1 MNKLNSKI
9 TELLHEQVSNWE
21 LARTNFAGLKTVRT
35 KSFNFGDFE
44 VKVLFN
50 PARIVS
56 SGAKVD
62 AKTIAERKCFLCTE
76 NRPAEQTSVDAGDY
90 LILVNPFP
98 IFPEHFT
105 IPRKEHVDQQIK
117 PYFADMLQ
125 LAEALDDYLIFYNGP
140 SCGASAPD
148 HMHFQAGTKDFL
160 PLVNDYFRLKD
171 THAQL
176 LVESENFQ
184 LFNFNNYL
192 RTVYCIESSN
202 MESAQ
207 DAFEKLYKHFT
218 SPPTPLPR
226 ERGEITS
233 NYKTSEKSIAST
245 APLSSSSQE
254 IHFLSP
260 LGESP
265 RREIEV
271 RGAGGEVMLNIVCT
285 FEDGKWF
292 TFVLPRKAFRPWQ
305 YTAEADQQL
314 LVSPATVEMC
324 GIFITP
330 IEAHFDKITKEDVVS
345 ILEQVSK
352 D

>member
-1 MNKLNSKI
+1 MINLNNQLKSLL
-9 TELLHEQVSNWE
+9 TEQKENWE

-44 VKVLFN
+44 VKVQFN

-76 NRPAEQTSVDAGDY
+76 NRPAEQTAVDAGDY
-90 LILVNPFP
+90 LVLVNPFP

-117 PYFADMLQ
+117 PYFADMLV

-140 SCGASAPD
+140 RCGASAPD
-148 HMHFQAGTKDFL
+148 HMHFQAGTKNFL
-160 PLVNDYFRLKD
+160 PLVNDYKRLKD

-192 RTVYCIESSN
+192 RTVYCIESTDV
-202 MESAQ
+202 ESAK
-207 DAFEKLYKHFT
+207 DAFEKLYTHFQQI
-218 SPPTPLPR
+218 SLLALPK
-226 ERGEITS
+226 GE
-233 NYKTSEKSIAST
+233 
-245 APLSSSSQE
+245 
-254 IHFLSP
+254 
-260 LGESP
+260 
-265 RREIEV
+265 
-271 RGAGGEVMLNIVCT
+271 GAEPMLNIVCT

-292 TFVLPRKAFRPWQ
+292 TFVLPRKTFRPWQ
-305 YTAEADQQL
+305 YTAEGDQQL

-330 IEAHFDKITKEDVVS
+330 IEAHFEKITKEDVES
-345 ILEQVSK
+345 ILEQASLA
-352 D
+352 

>member
-1 MNKLNSKI
+1 MLEQSLGHRKNMNKLNSKI

-35 KSFNFGDFE
+35 KSFDFGDFE
-44 VKVLFN
+44 VKVQFN

-76 NRPAEQTSVDAGDY
+76 NRPAEQNSVDAGDY
-90 LILVNPFP
+90 LVLVIPFP

-117 PYFADMLQ
+117 PYFADMLE

-140 SCGASAPD
+140 RCGASAPD
-148 HMHFQAGTKDFL
+148 HMHFQVGTKDFL
-160 PLVNDYFRLKD
+160 PLVNDYKRLKD

-192 RTVYCIESSN
+192 RTVYCIESTDV
-202 MESAQ
+202 ESAK
-207 DAFEKLYKHFT
+207 DAFEKLYTHFAT
-218 SPPTPLPR
+218 EDNVEP
-226 ERGEITS
+226 
-233 NYKTSEKSIAST
+233 
-245 APLSSSSQE
+245 
-254 IHFLSP
+254 
-260 LGESP
+260 
-265 RREIEV
+265 
-271 RGAGGEVMLNIVCT
+271 MLNIVCT

-292 TFVLPRKAFRPWQ
+292 TFILPRKTFRPWQ
-305 YTAEADQQL
+305 YTAEGEQQL

-330 IEAHFDKITKEDVVS
+330 IEAHFEKITKEDVES
-345 ILEQVSK
+345 ILEQASL
-352 D
+352 

>member
-1 MNKLNSKI
+1 MINLNNQLKSLL
-9 TELLHEQVSNWE
+9 TEQKENWE

-44 VKVLFN
+44 VKVQFN

-76 NRPAEQTSVDAGDY
+76 NRPAEQTAVDAGDY
-90 LILVNPFP
+90 LVLVNPFP

-117 PYFADMLQ
+117 PYFADMLV

-140 SCGASAPD
+140 RCGASAPD
-148 HMHFQAGTKDFL
+148 HMHFQAGTKNFL
-160 PLVNDYFRLKD
+160 PLVNDYKRLKD

-192 RTVYCIESSN
+192 RTVYCIESTDV
-202 MESAQ
+202 ESAK
-207 DAFEKLYKHFT
+207 DAFEKLYTHFQQI
-218 SPPTPLPR
+218 SLPALPKG
-226 ERGEITS
+226 ERAE
-233 NYKTSEKSIAST
+233 
-245 APLSSSSQE
+245 P
-254 IHFLSP
+254 
-260 LGESP
+260 
-265 RREIEV
+265 
-271 RGAGGEVMLNIVCT
+271 MLNIVCT
-285 FEDGKWF
+285 FGDGKWF
-292 TFVLPRKAFRPWQ
+292 TFVLPRKTFRPWQ
-305 YTAEADQQL
+305 YTAEGDQQL

-330 IEAHFDKITKEDVVS
+330 IEAHFEKITKEDVES
-345 ILEQVSK
+345 ILEQASLA
-352 D
+352 

>member
-35 KSFNFGDFE
+35 KSFDFGDFE
-44 VKVLFN
+44 VKVQFN
-50 PARIVS
+50 SARIVS

-76 NRPAEQTSVDAGDY
+76 NRPAEQNSVDAGDY
-90 LILVNPFP
+90 LVLVNPFP

-117 PYFADMLQ
+117 PYFADMLE
-125 LAEALDDYLIFYNGP
+125 LAKALDDYLIFYNGP
-140 SCGASAPD
+140 RCGASAPD

-160 PLVNDYFRLKD
+160 PLVNDYTRLKD

-184 LFNFNNYL
+184 LYNFNNYL
-192 RTVYCIESSN
+192 RTVYCIESTDV
-202 MESAQ
+202 ESAK
-207 DAFEKLYKHFT
+207 DAFEKLYTYFT
-218 SPPTPLPR
+218 SPPAPLLE
-226 ERGEITS
+226 ERGEI
-233 NYKTSEKSIAST
+233 
-245 APLSSSSQE
+245 
-254 IHFLSP
+254 
-260 LGESP
+260 
-265 RREIEV
+265 EV
-271 RGAGGEVMLNIVCT
+271 GGEVEPMLNIVCT

-292 TFVLPRKAFRPWQ
+292 TFVLPRKTFRPWQ
-305 YTAEADQQL
+305 YSAEGEQQL

-330 IEAHFDKITKEDVVS
+330 IEAHFEKITKEDVES
-345 ILEQVSK
+345 ILKQASK
-352 D
+352 I

>member
-35 KSFNFGDFE
+35 KSFDFGDFE
-44 VKVLFN
+44 VKVQFN

-76 NRPAEQTSVDAGDY
+76 NRPAEQTAVDAGDY
-90 LILVNPFP
+90 LVLVNPFP

-117 PYFADMLQ
+117 PYFADMLE

-140 SCGASAPD
+140 RCGASAPD

-160 PLVNDYFRLKD
+160 PLVNDYKRLKD
-171 THAQL
+171 TRAQL

-192 RTVYCIESSN
+192 RTIYCIESTDV
-202 MESAQ
+202 ESAK
-207 DAFEKLYKHFT
+207 DAFEKLYKHFQQT
-218 SPPTPLPR
+218 SPPALSK
-226 ERGEITS
+226 GE
-233 NYKTSEKSIAST
+233 
-245 APLSSSSQE
+245 
-254 IHFLSP
+254 
-260 LGESP
+260 
-265 RREIEV
+265 
-271 RGAGGEVMLNIVCT
+271 GAEPMLNIVCT

-292 TFVLPRKAFRPWQ
+292 TFVLPRKTFRPWQ
-305 YTAEADQQL
+305 YTAESDQQL

-330 IEAHFDKITKEDVVS
+330 IEAHFEKITKEDVES
-345 ILEQVSK
+345 ILEQASLA
-352 D
+352 

>member
-1 MNKLNSKI
+1 MINLNNQLKSLL
-9 TELLHEQVSNWE
+9 TEQKENWE

-44 VKVLFN
+44 VKVQFN

-76 NRPAEQTSVDAGDY
+76 NRPAEQTAVDAGDY
-90 LILVNPFP
+90 LVLVNPFP

-117 PYFADMLQ
+117 PYFADMLE

-140 SCGASAPD
+140 RCGASAPD

-160 PLVNDYFRLKD
+160 PLVNDYKRLKD

-192 RTVYCIESSN
+192 RTVYCIESTDV
-202 MESAQ
+202 ESAK
-207 DAFEKLYKHFT
+207 DAFEKLYTHFQQL
-218 SPPTPLPR
+218 SLPALPKG
-226 ERGEITS
+226 ERAE
-233 NYKTSEKSIAST
+233 
-245 APLSSSSQE
+245 P
-254 IHFLSP
+254 
-260 LGESP
+260 
-265 RREIEV
+265 
-271 RGAGGEVMLNIVCT
+271 MLNIVCT

-292 TFVLPRKAFRPWQ
+292 TFVLPRKTFRPWQ
-305 YTAEADQQL
+305 YTAEGDQQL
-314 LVSPATVEMC
+314 LVSPATVEIC

-330 IEAHFDKITKEDVVS
+330 IEAHFEKITKEDVES
-345 ILEQVSK
+345 ILEQASLA
-352 D
+352 